1 MSPCCARMYTMNSWN
16 ELLVQAARAA
26 VHGDIR
32 TALCACRGSCAVLP
46 LTLVM
51 LSLGGTKPRT
61 PARRVPGTRG
71 AIALRLRP
79 REAPAAFPS
88 QPTQGKLAANSTASM
103 RLAPSRYLTSW
114 SNNEW
119 RKSLGTS
126 QPRAPH
132 VYLGDV

>member
-32 TALCACRGSCAVLP
+32 TALCACRGSCAVPLLP
-46 LTLVM
+46 TLVM

-88 QPTQGKLAANSTASM
+88 QPTQGKVAANSTASM
-103 RLAPSRYLTSW
+103 QHAPSRCLTSW
-114 SNNEW
+114 
-119 RKSLGTS
+119 
-126 QPRAPH
+126 
-132 VYLGDV
+132 